1 LAEKIIFLGS
11 SKKSGLRYETIAVK
25 QLRVDILTLLSKLNL
40 SPSKLDQGVWSPSE
54 RQLINMDSLHPTT
67 RSLSHFVRGC
77 ISDMMSPEESHG
89 ITGTIILMAYA
100 RQTKI
105 SAAHKIFGMSCL
117 SPDIKTWLIAAII
130 ENKGL
135 SSHKS
140 HCS

>member
-1 LAEKIIFLGS
+1 ML
-11 SKKSGLRYETIAVK
+11 
-25 QLRVDILTLLSKLNL
+25 
-40 SPSKLDQGVWSPSE
+40 
-54 RQLINMDSLHPTT
+54 
-67 RSLSHFVRGC
+67 
-77 ISDMMSPEESHG
+77 SPEESHG

-105 SAAHKIFGMSCL
+105 SAAHKIFGMSL

-140 HCS
+140 HCSKDKLTLNSIMVVIRIMIIIKSISQ